1 MMREQMHNQIR
12 RPMRKPL
19 RWIAAFIII
28 CASAIACSDYAVV
41 SPTLQTDEFYWA
53 IKVDHPAVLLSM
65 TAPTNTLQLHATP
78 YTIHGDTLVVDS
90 LITPSHIVWESSD
103 TMTVHVSQ
111 AGILT
116 ARKTATRVNVYATL
130 TVGDIT
136 RRDTVWVGVTATAPS
151 ALDSFVLFVPSKASV
166 VPAGGSLSLSVR
178 ARLENGS
185 LVSGVPV
192 RYYVNNRWLATFKTT
207 VGLLY
212 GIVPD
217 DSVTVT
223 AVTTVYGETRRDSL
237 FLYTGWPVRLL
248 TPIFTLLAEAA
259 PNNSIVYT
267 PRSIELKGGPGST
280 FTWANQSGAAP
291 KNALGA
297 PYSGGMKFDIIFD
310 HPEAAGP
317 FNSALPPSSPF
328 GQSGNILQLPFDTA
342 GGKILLAYRK
352 FTAPGDH
359 YYTMQ
364 PLGIRGKVSIS
375 ER

>member
-1 MMREQMHNQIR
+1 MRR
-12 RPMRKPL
+12 SMRKQL
-19 RWIAAFIII
+19 RWIAVFIAIG
-28 CASAIACSDYAVV
+28 ASVIACSDYAVV
-41 SPTLQTDEFYWA
+41 SPTLHTDEFYWA
-53 IKVDHPAVLLSM
+53 LKVDHPAVLLSM

-90 LITPSHIVWESSD
+90 LVTPPSIVWESSD
-103 TMTVHVSQ
+103 TMAVHVSPT
-111 AGILT
+111 GVLT
-116 ARKTATRVNVYATL
+116 ARKTVTRVNVYATM
-130 TVGDIT
+130 TVDDIT

-151 ALDSFVLFVPSKASV
+151 VLDSFVLFVPSQANV

-178 ARLENGS
+178 ARLQNGS

-192 RYYVNNRWLATFKTT
+192 RYYVDNRWLATFKTT

-217 DSVTVT
+217 DSVNVT
-223 AVTTVYGETRRDSL
+223 AVTTVYGETRRESL
-237 FLYTGWPVRLL
+237 FLYTGWPVRLI
-248 TPIFTLLAEAA
+248 TPIFTLIAEAA

-267 PRSIELKGGPGST
+267 PRSVDLKGGPGST
-280 FTWANQSGAAP
+280 FTWVNQSGSAP
-291 KNALGA
+291 KNAVGA

-310 HPEAAGP
+310 HPEQAGAFLP
-317 FNSALPPSSPF
+317 SLPPSSPY
-328 GQSGNILQLPFDTA
+328 GQSGNILQLPFDTS
-342 GGKILLAYRK
+342 GGKILLALRK
-352 FTAPGDH
+352 FTVPGDH